1 MLYRLAIASGL
12 MLTCLAAT
20 TTTALAESAT
30 VEIQFSGTVLERTS
44 VSIPTN
50 QTGESISSSSLKA
63 ITSSSGA
70 ASPTLSYPAGTL
82 KANAN
87 APLSFPNP
95 SSKPGHNI
103 TNLRFN
109 STRSSNIIVSPPQF
123 VSGSHPEPQGTTHSS
138 LLKLATDTNTINSTN
153 ATIPPGETDLQ
164 LQTLIK
170 APQNFPSGTYNYTT
184 TLTIVP

>member
-1 MLYRLAIASGL
+1 MLYRLALTSAL
-12 MLTCLAAT
+12 VLTCVAAT
-20 TTTALAESAT
+20 TTATLAESTT
-30 VEIQFSGTVLERTS
+30 VEIQFSGTVPERTS
-44 VSIPTN
+44 ISIPTN
-50 QTGESISSSSLKA
+50 PAREGLSSSSLKA
-63 ITSSSGA
+63 I
-70 ASPTLSYPAGTL
+70 
-82 KANAN
+82 
-87 APLSFPNP
+87 APHSFTNP

-138 LLKLATDTNTINSTN
+138 LLKLATDTNHIDSTN

-164 LQTLIK
+164 LQTLVK
-170 APQNFPSGTYNYTT
+170 APQNFPPGTYNYTT

>member
-1 MLYRLAIASGL
+1 MLYRLALTSAL
-12 MLTCLAAT
+12 VLTCVAV
-20 TTTALAESAT
+20 TTTATLAESAS
-30 VEIQFSGTVLERTS
+30 VEIQFSGTVPERTS
-44 VSIPTN
+44 ISIPTN
-50 QTGESISSSSLKA
+50 PAEEGLSTSSLKA
-63 ITSSSGA
+63 ITS
-70 ASPTLSYPAGTL
+70 LSYPAGTL

-87 APLSFPNP
+87 APTSFTNP

-138 LLKLATDTNTINSTN
+138 LLKLGGGTKSTN